1 MAKILRKIVIIDEAK
16 CDGCGWCID
25 ACVEGALRIID
36 GKAKLVSEIYCDG
49 LGACLGGCPQ
59 NAITVEEREAE
70 VFEGE
75 APREEVRKAAAVPF
89 AGCPSARVLEFDQ
102 NEAADNGNIPAPSAL
117 RNWPVQLALIPPTA
131 SFLKKADLLL
141 TADCVPFAMASFH
154 ENFLRGHAL
163 AVACPKLDD
172 CEAHL
177 EKLTSILRAGGLKS
191 LTVVIMEVPCCGG
204 LLNLAKRALATSGSN
219 IPLNQIVISVKGDI
233 ISGQTPGMSSTHS
246 SL

>member
-1 MAKILRKIVIIDEAK
+1 MAKILRNIVVIDEGK

-36 GKAKLVSEIYCDG
+36 GKARLVSETYCDG

-75 APREEVRKAAAVPF
+75 APKHEAAHTVKVPF
-89 AGCPSARVLEFDQ
+89 AGCPSARILEFDSI
-102 NEAADNGNIPAPSAL
+102 ESVAKETVAMPSAL
-117 RNWPVQLALIPPTA
+117 RHWPVQLALLPPSA
-131 SFLKKADLLL
+131 PFLKDADLLL

-154 ENFLRGHAL
+154 ERFLRGHAL

-177 EKLTSILRAGGLKS
+177 EKLTSILRVGGLKS

-204 LLNLAKRALATSGSN
+204 LMYMAKQAFAASESMIL
-219 IPLNQIVISVKGDI
+219 LNQIVISTRGEVISEKI
-233 ISGQTPGMSSTHS
+233 ITIPVQV
-246 SL
+246 

>member
-1 MAKILRKIVIIDEAK
+1 MAKLLRKIVVIDEDK

-25 ACVEGALRIID
+25 ACAEGALRIID
-36 GKAKLVSEIYCDG
+36 GKARLVSETYCDG

-75 APREEVRKAAAVPF
+75 APRHETAHAVNVPF
-89 AGCPSARVLEFDQ
+89 GGCPSARILEF
-102 NEAADNGNIPAPSAL
+102 ERIEPETGEKVAMPSAL
-117 RNWPVQLALIPPTA
+117 RHWPVQLALLPPSA
-131 SFLKKADLLL
+131 PFLRDADFLL

-154 ENFLRGHAL
+154 EHFLRGHAL

-177 EKLTSILRAGGLKS
+177 EKLTSILRGGGLKS

-204 LLNLAKRALATSGSN
+204 LMYLAKQALAASGSN
-219 IPLNQIVISVKGDI
+219 IPLNQIVISTRGEV
-233 ISGQTPGMSSTHS
+233 ISEKTMTIPAHV
-246 SL
+246 